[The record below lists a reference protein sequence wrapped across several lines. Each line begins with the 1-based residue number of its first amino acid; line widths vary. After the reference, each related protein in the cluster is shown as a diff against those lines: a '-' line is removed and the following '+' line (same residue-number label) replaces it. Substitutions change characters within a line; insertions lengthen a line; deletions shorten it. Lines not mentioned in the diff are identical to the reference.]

1 MTFHSDYYT
10 YGFKV
15 DEISALLSKHQ
26 IHIHGNDSGVTQP
39 VRIPGWAIK
48 FRGLK
53 SFTLDAVAEIM
64 AGADPSHS
72 GFLSDDGQSEFFVAM
87 QLLEQAIEDGTLQT
101 GQDIHGKTTVFDS
114 QIRTWC
120 RSIGREWCIPAV
132 DPMLNV
138 TIDPAPLQ
146 SWQEVQRERTELLQ
160 QLGVLQRQQDD
171 REILKLKIS
180 ALTADVLRLLQEKAA
195 LQPQEKIES
204 ASTSPWPWGN
214 HHTELL
220 GHLEAAALEFWVNY
234 DPQNTKA
241 TAPKNE
247 TVIAW
252 LMARKV
258 PSKNRKV
265 SNQMATAIAT
275 LLRPDDLP
283 TGPRK

>member
-120 RSIGREWCIPAV
+120 RSIGREWYIPAV
-132 DPMLNV
+132 DPMLEA
-138 TIDPAPLQ
+138 TIDAAPLQ
-146 SWQEVQRERTELLQ
+146 SWQEVQREKIELLQ
-160 QLGVLQRQQDD
+160 QLGVLQSQHDD
-171 REILKLKIS
+171 RESLKLKIS
-180 ALTADVLRLLQEKAA
+180 ALTEDVLHLLGEKAA
-195 LQPQEKIES
+195 LQLQPKTES
-204 ASTSPWPWGN
+204 VPISPWPWGN

-220 GHLEAAALEFWVNY
+220 GHLEAAASEFWLIY
-234 DPQNTKA
+234 KPHKAKA

-252 LMARKV
+252 LMARNVLGQK
-258 PSKNRKV
+258 RKV
-265 SNQMATAIAT
+265 SGQMAKAIAT
-275 LLRPDDLP
+275 MLRPDDLP
-283 TGPRK
+283 TGPRR